1 MNALTKLEEIKT
13 VPASITFDFES
24 VKALVTA
31 HLERFANIV
40 VTEDT
45 VKEGKEL
52 IKEINTTRKAL
63 EDARKSEAKKASE
76 PIKAFEANMK
86 ELVSLH
92 DTLLDN
98 LRGQIAKFEDE
109 QKALIFAALKA
120 LQIELWAAQS
130 VRAEFQKS
138 QVDHLVLLGS
148 FTAGG
153 KLTTKAQAEVKQ
165 LVSND
170 FAMQAQTDLR
180 LSQLES
186 LCYKAGLAAPLNHGH
201 VQHFIFD
208 DEVSYQTKLNA
219 LLSSELEREKQA
231 VEFRKAQELRARQ
244 QAEQQSA
251 MAQAAAQAQ
260 QEPVA
265 QVKSEDPAPYTTQ
278 PASSNRV
285 VVYATFEL
293 DVPAHIASEKI
304 AQQLDAKLKAAGFT
318 THKITSIARG

>member
-1 MNALTKLEEIKT
+1 MNALAKLEEIKT
-13 VPASITFDFES
+13 IPASISFDFDS
-24 VKALVTA
+24 VKALVVA

-63 EDARKSEAKKASE
+63 EDARKNEAKKASE

-98 LRGQIAKFEDE
+98 LRVQIAKFEDE

-170 FAMQAQTDLR
+170 FAVQAQTDLR

-186 LCYKAGLAAPLNHGH
+186 LCYKAGLAAPLNYGH

-219 LLSSELEREKQA
+219 LMSSELEREKQA
-231 VEFRKAQELRARQ
+231 VEFRKAQELRAQQ
-244 QAEQQSA
+244 QAEQQAA
-251 MAQAAAQAQ
+251 MSQPAQP
-260 QEPVA
+260 EPVK
-265 QVKSEDPAPYTTQ
+265 QIKSEDPAPYAAQ
-278 PASSNRV
+278 PASSSRV

>member
-1 MNALTKLEEIKT
+1 MNALTKLEEVKT

-170 FAMQAQTDLR
+170 FAVQAQTDLR

-186 LCYKAGLAAPLNHGH
+186 LCYKAGLAAPLNNGH
-201 VQHFIFD
+201 VRHFVFD

-231 VEFRKAQELRARQ
+231 VEFRKAQELRAQQ
-244 QAEQQSA
+244 QAEQQAA
-251 MAQAAAQAQ
+251 MSQPAQP
-260 QEPVA
+260 EPVK
-265 QVKSEDPAPYTTQ
+265 QIKSEDPAPYATQ

-304 AQQLDAKLKAAGFT
+304 AKQLDAKLKAAGFT